1 MKKTTIILVLLLVAT
16 GLWAQQPPRELC
28 VGESGFATWL
38 PPDNPNELIGYRL
51 WLDNVE
57 IGDITE
63 TEYHVTGDH
72 LANQDHTFS
81 VAAVYPGGLS
91 EIVSYSFYLLFD
103 TQFPPPTFF
112 KGTFVEENTV
122 ELTWENYSFAFWE
135 EVDSHG
141 PNLITHPHAG
151 YNNGWNVS
159 ALHDGLTAYGFNVNR
174 DDGFM
179 VMDKFDTPSGWS
191 QGGIYGFRFFLYQD
205 ATPISTIT
213 GVYMAIYDDDPL
225 NGGQLI
231 YGDLETNIISST
243 FIKHIYRTSEDDF
256 SDVNRPIACVGAGMW
271 LEDILPGTY
280 WFIATFTGSLKGGVY
295 AVPRTIMGE
304 TTTGE
309 ARIYDSE
316 NGWQPLLDPGTGTQ
330 QGIAFNIKGPSTGG
344 AIPIDYVN
352 IYRDGELIAQGIDPD
367 LEVYIDRDVPHGIH
381 SYSIVNVYDDPNW
394 WDCPNKSCPKTIDVR
409 PCYPPKNFE
418 VETEPLNEGLIVSHL
433 TWDKEDDI
441 PQREDIKTFFEIYR
455 KDINNSHFN
464 LVGVVAKD
472 DSLESFEYHDTVSNG
487 IHYYRVNDYNV
498 YPTGSCQSPFA
509 GRYGDCA
516 GTQNDV
522 TISGEAQWSNGTDG
536 VMISWGDLVEGQFLY
551 DNGVLMESVNN
562 VGSNTQWG
570 IMAPFDWQWFGSFIK
585 SVSLYIT
592 TEGTYEV
599 KIYEG
604 YNSPTSLVQQ
614 TSAQLSGANQWHTI
628 TLDEP
633 YKLNYYSVWI
643 MVSWTGTT
651 SISVPYAGDDGST
664 DNGRWVCYNNYWYKT
679 DIDGSFM
686 VRAQYDNRVNSDYL
700 MQLDEPQ
707 YGFQHY
713 NLYRSTNNVDYEL
726 IAQLPNPLLDCHV
739 TYFDP
744 VDDPMQDCYYYQLT
758 LFYRNG
764 ENSYCETTPM
774 LNAENPLIDWAE
786 VCGTWKIDETCE
798 NENLALYPN
807 PTTGL
812 LTIAMDGFSHAEVY
826 DLMGR
831 KIKQSQRPIID
842 LQNVPQGI
850 FVVKVFDRTGNS
862 RIRKVIKN

>member
-1 MKKTTIILVLLLVAT
+1 MKKSTIILVLLLVAT

-112 KGTFVEENTV
+112 KGTFVDENTV

-295 AVPRTIMGE
+295 AVPSTIMGE

-330 QGIAFNIKGPSTGG
+330 QGIAFNIKGPGTGG

-367 LEVYIDRDVPHGIH
+367 LEVYIDRDVPHGVH
-381 SYSIVNVYDDPNW
+381 TYSIVNAYDNPSW
-394 WDCPNKSCPKTIDVR
+394 WDCPNRSIMSTIDVR
-409 PCYPPKNFE
+409 PCYPPRNIVVSTQPLDE
-418 VETEPLNEGLIVSHL
+418 ETIMCHL

-441 PQREDIKTFFEIYR
+441 PQREDIKTFYEIYR
-455 KDINNSHFN
+455 KCTDDNNFR

-472 DSLESFEYHDTVSNG
+472 ESHESFEYWDTVPNAN
-487 IHYYRVNDYNV
+487 YVYKLNAYNV
-498 YPTGSCQSPFA
+498 FPTGSVESAFA
-509 GRYGDCA
+509 EFDMTVHIEETLA
-516 GTQNDV
+516 EE
-522 TISGEAQWSNGTDG
+522 TI
-536 VMISWGDLVEGQFLY
+536 L
-551 DNGVLMESVNN
+551 
-562 VGSNTQWG
+562 
-570 IMAPFDWQWFGSFIK
+570 
-585 SVSLYIT
+585 
-592 TEGTYEV
+592 
-599 KIYEG
+599 
-604 YNSPTSLVQQ
+604 
-614 TSAQLSGANQWHTI
+614 
-628 TLDEP
+628 
-633 YKLNYYSVWI
+633 
-643 MVSWTGTT
+643 
-651 SISVPYAGDDGST
+651 
-664 DNGRWVCYNNYWYKT
+664 C
-679 DIDGSFM
+679 
-686 VRAQYDNRVNSDYL
+686 
-700 MQLDEPQ
+700 
-707 YGFQHY
+707 
-713 NLYRSTNNVDYEL
+713 
-726 IAQLPNPLLDCHV
+726 
-739 TYFDP
+739 
-744 VDDPMQDCYYYQLT
+744 
-758 LFYRNG
+758 
-764 ENSYCETTPM
+764 
-774 LNAENPLIDWAE
+774 
-786 VCGTWKIDETCE
+786 
-798 NENLALYPN
+798 PN
-807 PTTGL
+807 PTTGSL
-812 LTIAMDGFSHAEVY
+812 SIAMEDFSHAEVY
-826 DLMGR
+826 DLTGR
-831 KIKQSQRPIID
+831 LLKQSKQTTLD
-842 LQNVPQGI
+842 LGRLPQGLYI
-850 FVVKVFDRTGNS
+850 IKVFDNSGNS
-862 RIRKVIKN
+862 IINKAIKH